1 MNLFFNSFIE
11 TCAPPRPFPVLTV
24 RYTTS
29 TPTPT
34 SLLTALNLH
43 RPRWLALT
51 STPSRPHTFQH
62 TVLPASTCPSHTASE
77 EPAPEDQGE
86 ESCRGL
92 EGISSE
98 LLKSCAD
105 RTCGVAENMFNLKLR
120 GEESHSSGKHS
131 TFTSHLMKTL
141 EQLVLLHLDAAND
154 PLQFAYKPGTG
165 LNHSVILFLHQA
177 LTHPEKNGSTVRVT
191 FFDLSSA
198 LNTISTSHPGF

>member
-1 MNLFFNSFIE
+1 MPL
-11 TCAPPRPFPVLTV
+11 PWPFPVLTV

-29 TPTPT
+29 TPT

-43 RPRWLALT
+43 RPQWLALT
-51 STPSRPHTFQH
+51 STPSRPHAFQH
-62 TVLPASTCPSHTASE
+62 TVPPASTCPSHTASE

-86 ESCRGL
+86 ESCRGP

-98 LLKSCAD
+98 LLRSCAD
-105 RTCGVAENMFNLKLR
+105 RTCEVAEYMFNLKLR

-131 TFTSHLMKTL
+131 SFTSHLMKTL
-141 EQLVLLHLDAAND
+141 EQLVLHLDAAND
-154 PLQFAYKPGTG
+154 LLQFAYKPGTG